1 MNNLSQSEFNDIL
14 KRLSKVY
21 LKAIISGVGLKY
33 KYERVLWMIYVDE
46 LSYAEVS
53 TELNITRESVGNLV
67 TKARKQ
73 LKYLIEKQG
82 IMLPDEIKEYLSIF
96 TNQ

>member
-21 LKAIISGVGLKY
+21 LKAIIRGVGLKY
-33 KYERVLWMIYVDE
+33 KYEQVLWLIYIEE

-53 TELNITRESVGNLV
+53 TQLNITRESVGNLV
-67 TKARKQ
+67 TKARKP
-73 LKYLIEKQG
+73 LKYLIDKQG
-82 IMLPDEIKEYLSIF
+82 ILLPEEIQQYLSIF
-96 TNQ
+96 NK

>member
-1 MNNLSQSEFNDIL
+1 MNNLSQAEFNDIL

-21 LKAIISGVGLKY
+21 LKAIIRGVGLKY
-33 KYERVLWMIYVDE
+33 KYEQVLWLIYIEE

-53 TELNITRESVGNLV
+53 TQLNITRESVGNLV

-73 LKYLIEKQG
+73 LKYLIDKQG
-82 IMLPDEIKEYLSIF
+82 ILLPEEIQQYLSIF
-96 TNQ
+96 NK

>member
-21 LKAIISGVGLKY
+21 LKAIIRGVGLKY
-33 KYERVLWMIYVDE
+33 KYEQVLWLIYIEE

-53 TELNITRESVGNLV
+53 TQLNITRESVGNLV

-73 LKYLIEKQG
+73 LKYLIDKQG
-82 IMLPDEIKEYLSIF
+82 ILLPEELQQYLSIF
-96 TNQ
+96 NK

>member
-1 MNNLSQSEFNDIL
+1 MNNLSQAEFNDIL

-21 LKAIISGVGLKY
+21 LKAIIRGVGLKY
-33 KYERVLWMIYVDE
+33 KYEQVLWLIYIEE

-53 TELNITRESVGNLV
+53 TQLNITKESVGNLV

-73 LKYLIEKQG
+73 LKYLIDKQG
-82 IMLPDEIKEYLSIF
+82 ILLPEEIQQYLSIF
-96 TNQ
+96 NK

>member
-21 LKAIISGVGLKY
+21 IKAIIRGVRLKY
-33 KYERVLWMIYVDE
+33 KYEQVLWLIYIEE

-53 TELNITRESVGNLV
+53 TQLNITRESVGNLV

-73 LKYLIEKQG
+73 LKYLIDKQG
-82 IMLPDEIKEYLSIF
+82 ILLPEEIQQYLSIF
-96 TNQ
+96 NK

>member
-21 LKAIISGVGLKY
+21 LKAIIRGVGLKY
-33 KYERVLWMIYVDE
+33 KYEQVLWLIYIEE

-53 TELNITRESVGNLV
+53 TQLNITRESVGNLL

-73 LKYLIEKQG
+73 LKYLIDKQG
-82 IMLPDEIKEYLSIF
+82 ILLPEEIQQYLSIF
-96 TNQ
+96 NK

>member
-21 LKAIISGVGLKY
+21 LKAIIRGVGLKY
-33 KYERVLWMIYVDE
+33 KYEQVLWLIYIEE

-53 TELNITRESVGNLV
+53 TQLNITRESVGNLV

-73 LKYLIEKQG
+73 LKYLIDKQG
-82 IMLPDEIKEYLSIF
+82 ILLPRRDTTIF
-96 TNQ
+96 IYF

>member
-21 LKAIISGVGLKY
+21 LKAIIRGVGLKY
-33 KYERVLWMIYVDE
+33 KYEQVLWLIYIEE

-53 TELNITRESVGNLV
+53 TQLNITRESVGNLV

-73 LKYLIEKQG
+73 LKYLIDKQG
-82 IMLPDEIKEYLSIF
+82 ILLPEEIQQYLSIF
-96 TNQ
+96 NK